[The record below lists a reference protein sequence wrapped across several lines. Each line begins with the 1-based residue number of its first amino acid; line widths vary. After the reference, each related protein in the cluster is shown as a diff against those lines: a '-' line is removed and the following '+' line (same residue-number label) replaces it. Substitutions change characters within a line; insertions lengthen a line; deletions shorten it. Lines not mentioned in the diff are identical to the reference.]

1 MMAASGIR
9 TRVRQF
15 VSHVT
20 AQVSPDEALRARALL
35 PPAAYELFAA
45 MPVADRRHAL
55 DVLAKLRSS
64 DVTDPDVLTAALLHD
79 AAKGSRIRLW
89 HRVAVVLVE
98 AVAPRRLESLASAD
112 PESWRYPFHLHVHH
126 AEMSARAALGAGCRP
141 RVAAFIRGTPDGPD
155 AQLAA
160 ALRAA
165 DAAS

>member
-1 MMAASGIR
+1 MAASGVR

-15 VSHVT
+15 VTHLT
-20 AQVSPDEALRARALL
+20 ARVEIEEELHARALL
-35 PPAAYELFAA
+35 PAAAYELFAE

-55 DVLAKLRSS
+55 DVLAKLRGSG
-64 DVTDPDVLTAALLHD
+64 VTDPDVLAAALLHD
-79 AAKGSRIRLW
+79 AAKGKRVRLW

-98 AVAPRRLESLASAD
+98 AVAPGGLLRLASAD
-112 PESWRYPFHLHVHH
+112 PKSWRYPFHLHVHH
-126 AEMSARAALGAGCRP
+126 AELSAQAALETGCSR
-141 RVAAFIRGTPDGPD
+141 RVAAFIHGTPAGPD

>member
-1 MMAASGIR
+1 MAASGIR

-20 AQVSPDEALRARALL
+20 ARVSPDEERQARALL
-35 PPAAYELFAA
+35 PAAAYELFAG
-45 MPVADRRHAL
+45 MPTADRRHAL
-55 DVLAKLRSS
+55 DVLAKLRRSG
-64 DVTDPDVLTAALLHD
+64 VTDADVLAAALLHD
-79 AAKGSRIRLW
+79 AAKGTRLRLW

-98 AVAPRRLESLASAD
+98 AIAPGRVGRLASAD
-112 PESWRYPFHLHVHH
+112 PKSWRYPFHLHLHH
-126 AEMSARAALGAGCRP
+126 AELSARAALGAGCSR
-141 RVAAFIRGTPDGPD
+141 RMAAFIHGTPAEPD